1 MIEVTTLVSYLDEL
15 LAARDFKDP
24 SYNGLQVEGAQEVH
38 KIVSAATA
46 SLEAIDEAVEVG
58 ADLLL
63 VHHGLFWRGADP
75 RLVGN
80 YYQRVKTLMDNNI
93 NLVAYHLPMD
103 AHLQWGNN
111 AYLAHILGSAYV
123 DYIVPRDKSSIAL
136 RVRLRE
142 PLTLEEMVAVLCQRL
157 DTRVT
162 VLGSISPDMLLDEVA
177 ICSGSGSFVLDDNK
191 CPDFQVLITGD
202 VNEQTYHMAEE
213 TGTVVLV
220 VGHHASEQEAM
231 HLLAAHVAE
240 QFGLEY
246 VATHFAY
253 EKNAV
258 TYSVGE
264 VPHIIL
270 PPDERGEV

>member
-177 ICSGSGSFVLDDNK
+177 ICSGSGSFVLDDNRS
-191 CPDFQVLITGD
+191 
-202 VNEQTYHMAEE
+202 EE
-213 TGTVVLV
+213 RV
-220 VGHHASEQEAM
+220 
-231 HLLAAHVAE
+231 
-240 QFGLEY
+240 
-246 VATHFAY
+246 
-253 EKNAV
+253 
-258 TYSVGE
+258 
-264 VPHIIL
+264 
-270 PPDERGEV
+270 